1 MIKRM
6 IFAILLVIITVTSA
20 ALLDLNPL
28 ETIANNSYSLV
39 VDDHPSEVQ
48 QDLIIPSGYEDEEE
62 YVIIEEDI
70 FLTFSHPNHFYTEA
84 IKVSITSSV
93 PEAVIHFTTDGSEPT
108 IESEIFTSSIEI
120 NLPSRRQNERVVPV
134 KAIAVYEDIITRP
147 QVHTY
152 FISPDIHDRFDVL
165 VFSLSTDD
173 RHLFD
178 YHEGIFVP
186 GFERDEYIRQN
197 PREWINPP
205 APANFNWRGFE
216 SERPIY
222 VEVFEADGERVLAQ
236 ASGVRVHGG
245 WSRAIDQKSMRLV
258 ARRSYEPTRG
268 RFNYDFFPG
277 DNIDDGFDSPLLRY
291 DQIILSNGANDRDF
305 AMIRQETNYNLAR
318 QAGIRTVS
326 PTRPA
331 AIFLNGEYY
340 GFTWINVRFNEQY
353 FQDVFSAP
361 TQDFQVA
368 SRGEWWITTQDEEI
382 IEAIGEFNAFYLK
395 DFRDDNVLRDFEEI
409 ADLDD
414 LLRYYA
420 FQTYIGNRD
429 WPGGNLRR
437 WRYTGP
443 QHDEDGEP
451 LNLHP
456 SLDGRWRYIL
466 YDLDFTLGLYENPAD
481 PRNPSFRDYVRQRGD
496 RYSHMLGA
504 LFVRPELVDRYAMY
518 VCDIASNIITEG
530 NMRRA
535 ISATYGASYKEIGIA
550 LDANKYAGWVSRD
563 TIHENHD
570 NMIHYAAERQ
580 HHFFSGMQTHF
591 NWTDGLFTVE
601 VSGGRAIIG
610 TMEAKSSTYFEHLKV
625 PIQPI
630 LAKHEVVDHWIVN
643 GKIVNENELIVSR
656 TDASEGVI
664 NIELVIRIEYPAF
677 ILTNAYQNIDNNGC
691 VLFNPHDEYKHTDG
705 FYLTNNMDEP
715 FMWAIPSANVAPGTS
730 LDFAGRRSIDRTD
743 LHKIRMGFNVRQNR
757 VLFLVNSEGEMLDWI
772 MPTN

>member
-1 MIKRM
+1 MI
-6 IFAILLVIITVTSA
+6 IAILLVVITVTSA
-20 ALLDLNPL
+20 ALLDLNPQI
-28 ETIANNSYSLV
+28 TIANDAFTYV
-39 VDDHPSEVQ
+39 IDDHPSEAN
-48 QDLIIPSGYEDEEE
+48 QDAIILPVDDEDED
-62 YVIIEEDI
+62 YVFTEEDI
-70 FLTFSHPNHFYTEA
+70 YLTFSHPDHFYTEA
-84 IKVSITSSV
+84 ISVSITASV
-93 PEAVIHFTTDGSEPT
+93 PGAVIHYTTDGSEPT
-108 IESEIFTSSIEI
+108 TKSDIFSNPIEI
-120 NLPSRRQNERVVPV
+120 NLPTRRQNERVVPV

-152 FISPDIHDRFDVL
+152 FVSPDIHSRFDVL

-173 RHLFD
+173 DYLFD

-186 GFERDEYIRQN
+186 GFLRSEFIREN
-197 PREWINPP
+197 PKARINPP
-205 APANFNWRGFE
+205 SPANFNWRGFE

-258 ARRSYEPTRG
+258 ARRRYEPTRG

-277 DNIDDGFDSPLLRY
+277 DNMDDAFDSPILRY

-318 QAGIRTVS
+318 QAGIRIVS

-353 FQDVFSAP
+353 LKDVFNAP
-361 TQDFQVA
+361 TQDFQIA
-368 SRGEWWITTQDEEI
+368 SRGEWWITTLDEDV

-395 DFRDDNVLRDFEEI
+395 DFTDDNVLKEFEEI

-437 WRYTGP
+437 WRYNGP

-451 LNLHP
+451 LLLHP

-481 PRNPSFRDYVRQRGD
+481 PRNPSFRDYTRRGSD
-496 RYSHMLGA
+496 RYSYMLAA
-504 LFVRPELVDRYAMY
+504 LFVRPELVDRYAMF
-518 VCDIASNIITEG
+518 VCDIAANIITEG
-530 NMRRA
+530 NMRREIA
-535 ISATYGASYKEIGIA
+535 NTYGASYREIGFA
-550 LDANKYAGWVSRD
+550 LDANKYHNWVSRD
-563 TIHENHD
+563 TVHENHD
-570 NMIHYAAERQ
+570 NMILYAAERQ
-580 HHFFSGMQTHF
+580 EHFFSGMQSHF
-591 NWTDGLFTVE
+591 YWTDRLFNVE

-625 PIQPI
+625 PVQAI
-630 LAKHEVVDHWIVN
+630 LDKHEVVDHWIVN
-643 GKIVNENELIVSR
+643 GSIVYADELLVTRADAKSGTVS
-656 TDASEGVI
+656 
-664 NIELVIRIEYPAF
+664 IELVTRIENPAF
-677 ILTNAYQNIDNNGC
+677 IFTSAYHIDDLNGC
-691 VLFNPHDEYKHTDG
+691 ILFNPHDEYQHTDG
-705 FYLTNNMDEP
+705 FFLTNDMRDP
-715 FMWAIPSANVAPGTS
+715 FRWALPAANVAPGTS
-730 LDFAGRRSIDRTD
+730 LDFAGRRSVNRTD

-757 VLFLVNSEGEMLDWI
+757 VLFLVNSEGEILDWI
-772 MPTN
+772 MPTNNTN